1 MAIAAP
7 GSEKQISDRKVSSSL
22 SSKKK
27 KKNRKIKAAFDVLV
41 SQLTFPKDQNLQKF
55 LEIFFIIWVS
65 LVNLGF

>member
-1 MAIAAP
+1 MAIAAS